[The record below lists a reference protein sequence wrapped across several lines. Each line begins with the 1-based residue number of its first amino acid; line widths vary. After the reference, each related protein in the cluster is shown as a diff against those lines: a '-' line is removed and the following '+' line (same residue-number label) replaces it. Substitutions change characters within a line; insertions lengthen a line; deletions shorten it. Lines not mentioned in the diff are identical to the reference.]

1 MHVTA
6 AAFESQTKSI
16 CWCPPCLTM
25 SSNELAILEE
35 FEQRFQRLENT
46 VKMLIWTS
54 CARTCQCFSPF
65 LERSGNLRSCW
76 ESVGKSR
83 GNYKVRPTC
92 LPEGHREEG
101 RYMWWPIFSHVYEQ
115 QEVENVDQT
124 YGAISVVWDGRSASQ
139 QIFTSHV
146 RNFYHLIPFHG
157 QRLRGSE
164 PSPGVQFHTWYAEW
178 IESFTLGI
186 HILTLWFNTSYV
198 SVRRFKDL
206 CGENFLIPSCLQR
219 RLITKN
225 FRKCSKSTCL
235 GHCTCC
241 KTAFSLARAKHHH
254 SHYGFVEM
262 CLKCRYNMV

>member
-65 LERSGNLRSCW
+65 LERSCNHRTSYLPESGNLRYCW
-76 ESVGKSR
+76 ESLGKSR

-92 LPEGHREEG
+92 FARGSWEE
-101 RYMWWPIFSHVYEQ
+101 VYEQ

-124 YGAISVVWDGRSASQ
+124 YGVISVVWDGWSRVA
-139 QIFTSHV
+139 TSPY
-146 RNFYHLIPFHG
+146 FACPKF
-157 QRLRGSE
+157 
-164 PSPGVQFHTWYAEW
+164 
-178 IESFTLGI
+178 
-186 HILTLWFNTSYV
+186 
-198 SVRRFKDL
+198 
-206 CGENFLIPSCLQR
+206 
-219 RLITKN
+219 
-225 FRKCSKSTCL
+225 
-235 GHCTCC
+235 
-241 KTAFSLARAKHHH
+241 
-254 SHYGFVEM
+254 
-262 CLKCRYNMV
+262 